1 MRKLLVAMVAVGA
14 LAAAGAAVAASASL
28 RSLEGRWSGTGHTRA
43 GYESGPLPVSFTV
56 KAGKVSKLT
65 LGPAKVACRTRFEGG
80 TPSFFA
86 TMPKLQGFP
95 SVRIQP
101 LLREYVALFLGSTPS
116 SYSVSHDVVIP
127 PTTPV
132 AVEVGGFF
140 SGKKFTSV
148 GASTVEVTYAA
159 NEHGAFEANGAYSCN
174 GSWSGAVATHH

>member
-1 MRKLLVAMVAVGA
+1 MRKLLVGLVVISA
-14 LAAAGAAVAASASL
+14 LAVAGVAQAAASL
-28 RSLEGRWSGTGHTRA
+28 RSLDGHWSGTGHTRS
-43 GYESGPLPVSFTV
+43 GYESGPLQVSFTV
-56 KAGKVSKLT
+56 KAGKVSKLA

-80 TPSFFA
+80 TPAFFA

-95 SVRIQP
+95 TVRIQP
-101 LLREYVALFLGSTPS
+101 LLKEYVALFLGSAPS

-148 GASTVEVTYAA
+148 GASTIDVTYAA